1 MTTIADV
8 LQFIEARRA
17 DPAQLIGLAD
27 KLLDI
32 LPSYIQRLAPEAER
46 TLGLPPVQALTAMQ
60 ISLFD
65 NRQKAGR
72 RRTET
77 DFGIQIECWDDG
89 EAPTRRN
96 RLKGLN
102 LKLWTAK
109 ELRWKMKKSRASN
122 LSPAWKASILDLID
136 AHGDDWIFSPMIEV
150 QPGYQYVPDQFV
162 AVNVATR
169 TARIM
174 TPDRVLEV
182 TAFEDFYAGGKAL
195 PAGIVG
201 SARLV
206 TDNEDDWCT
215 ATFAECNLT

>member
-8 LQFIEARRA
+8 LHFVEARRA

-27 KLLDI
+27 KLLEI
-32 LPSYIQRLAPEAER
+32 LPAYIQRPAPEPER
-46 TLGLPPVQALTAMQ
+46 ILGLPPIASLTAMQ
-60 ISLFD
+60 VSLFD
-65 NRQKAGR
+65 NREKPGR

-96 RLKGLN
+96 RIKAIS

-109 ELRWKMKKSRASN
+109 ELRFKMKKTRAAN
-122 LSPAWKASILDLID
+122 LSDEWKADILDLIG
-136 AHGDDWIFSPMIEV
+136 AHPDDWTFSPMIEM

-195 PAGIVG
+195 PAGIAG

-206 TDNEDDWCT
+206 MDDEDDWST
-215 ATFAECNLT
+215 ATFDQCNLT